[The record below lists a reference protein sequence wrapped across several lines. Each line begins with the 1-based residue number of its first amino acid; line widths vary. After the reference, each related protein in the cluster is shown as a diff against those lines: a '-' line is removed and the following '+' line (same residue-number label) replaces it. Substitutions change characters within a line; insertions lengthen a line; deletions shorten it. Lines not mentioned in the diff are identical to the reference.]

1 MPTITRAAL
10 QYIEDQ
16 LEERDA
22 QIDELEEELAQALE
36 DNAEK
41 EELISALRATIQRLM
56 TDRSMA
62 V

>member
-1 MPTITRAAL
+1 MPTITRSAL

-36 DNAEK
+36 ENL
-41 EELISALRATIQRLM
+41 ELRLHISRLM
-56 TDRSMA
+56 ADRSFA

>member
-1 MPTITRAAL
+1 MPTITRSAL

-36 DNAEK
+36 ENAEK

-56 TDRSMA
+56 TDRSLA

>member
-1 MPTITRAAL
+1 MPTITRSAL

-36 DNAEK
+36 ENAEK
-41 EELISALRATIQRLM
+41 DELIAALRATIQRLM

>member
-1 MPTITRAAL
+1 MPTITRSAL

-22 QIDELEEELAQALE
+22 QIDELEEELSQALE
-36 DNAEK
+36 ENAEK

-56 TDRSMA
+56 TDRSLA